1 VERVVFVLNAVEVVL
16 DVDVDVPNVVV
27 KEVVVE
33 RLAGIFVLVSNC
45 VVVLLLVELEV
56 PKVTVVLN
64 EVVVECDVPKM
75 VVVLNEVVVVGA
87 VVCDVL

>member
-33 RLAGIFVLVSNC
+33 RLAGIFVFVSNC